1 MKITGRYRRT
11 DKLIYRQGGIGICT
25 NYTYIQ
31 IETEIRE
38 KAKEETAVP
47 ACERACV
54 SVCLCPCLSSPV
66 DFLEG
71 LVCIFGGSPSSPS
84 LCSSRPAVL
93 FVVSGCDGC
102 LLVILHCRDS
112 LCFSPRRPGPSV
124 FFLSFFPF
132 SLSLVF
138 FSGGDLD
145 LRLYRVLFLFLFYS
159 LGVGGIRCCFAL
171 IGCIFRYVR
180 VNVYLIIFVWI
191 VFPLL
196 YSRKHTHKASKEPR
210 NHRNKLKETNEN
222 KQGEQIHKKSIS
234 PSGT

>member
-1 MKITGRYRRT
+1 M
-11 DKLIYRQGGIGICT
+11 IYRQGGIGICT

-138 FSGGDLD
+138 FFGGR
-145 LRLYRVLFLFLFYS
+145 LRSSSLSSFIFVFVLFSRCWWNSLLFCVDWLYFSVREGKCLFNYFC
-159 LGVGGIRCCFAL
+159 LD
-171 IGCIFRYVR
+171 CISSFI
-180 VNVYLIIFVWI
+180 LTE
-191 VFPLL
+191 
-196 YSRKHTHKASKEPR
+196 THAQS
-210 NHRNKLKETNEN
+210 
-222 KQGEQIHKKSIS
+222 
-234 PSGT
+234 